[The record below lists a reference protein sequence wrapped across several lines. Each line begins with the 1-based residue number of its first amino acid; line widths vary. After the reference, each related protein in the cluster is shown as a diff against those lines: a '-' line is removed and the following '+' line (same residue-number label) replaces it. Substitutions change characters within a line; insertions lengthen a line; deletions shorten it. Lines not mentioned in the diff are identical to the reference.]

1 MTDRFRDIFCSV
13 FFLLFGVAMFI
24 MSLPIMPIMGKD
36 LGSGFVPKII
46 AGAIIVIAL
55 FKLALTVFSHKEAKK
70 LESDDDKMGGL
81 LTVAALLVYVTIFK
95 PAGFILSTALYLF
108 VQITV
113 LSDER
118 NRKLPLFAAISVVAP
133 VLIYALFVYVIKMP
147 LPAGFIS
154 F

>member
-1 MTDRFRDIFCSV
+1 MTDRIRDIICSAL
-13 FFLLFGVAMFI
+13 FLLFGIAMFV
-24 MSLPIMPIMGKD
+24 MSLPITPIMGKD

-46 AGAIIVIAL
+46 AGAIIAIAL
-55 FKLALTVFSHKEAKK
+55 LKLALTIFSRKQAKK
-70 LESDDDKMGGL
+70 LENDDDWTGGL
-81 LTVAALLVYVTIFK
+81 LTIAALLIYVSIFK
-95 PAGFILSTALYLF
+95 PVGFILSTALYLF

-113 LSDER
+113 LSDET
-118 NRKLPLFAAISVVAP
+118 NRKLPLFAAISVVSP